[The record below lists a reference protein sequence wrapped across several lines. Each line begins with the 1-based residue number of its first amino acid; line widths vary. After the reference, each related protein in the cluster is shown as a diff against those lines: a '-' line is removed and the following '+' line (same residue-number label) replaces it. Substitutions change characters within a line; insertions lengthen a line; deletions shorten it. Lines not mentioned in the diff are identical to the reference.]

1 MNKPND
7 DSVNIVQVFKKKLIE
22 QIKQETE
29 HEIQVR
35 VKEFE
40 DHLREMT
47 SAKIVSFVD
56 ELKVLVKEDM
66 CALQDPKIII
76 EVHL

>member
-1 MNKPND
+1 MSKEDLLLNE
-7 DSVNIVQVFKKKLIE
+7 FKTKLIE

-29 HEIQVR
+29 QEIQKR
-35 VKEFE
+35 VAEFE
-40 DHLREMT
+40 NHLREMA

-56 ELKVLVKEDM
+56 ELKIIIKRDLDSIE
-66 CALQDPKIII
+66 PKMII

>member
-1 MNKPND
+1 MSKED
-7 DSVNIVQVFKKKLIE
+7 LLLKEFKTKLIE

-29 HEIQVR
+29 QEIQMR
-35 VKEFE
+35 VAEFE
-40 DHLREMT
+40 KHLREMA

-56 ELKVLVKEDM
+56 ELKIIIKREFDSIE
-66 CALQDPKIII
+66 PKMII